1 MCENDASPFSNNSRN
16 MPITKSGC
24 VWEMDSAA
32 CFLSI
37 DSSNGNETGG
47 SFRMGG
53 KPSFIDGLLLLVGV
67 QDQRLMLGSLVQLL
81 SSLVAGG

>member
-1 MCENDASPFSNNSRN
+1 